1 MIRGWRRILD
11 FIPGRQE
18 EARVS
23 EPPKEPAFETSPR
36 EPGAERMEFQL
47 TLRRR
52 GISNREVLRAMDVV
66 PREQFVLPDY
76 AQLAYADQAMPISCG
91 QTISQPYVVAYM
103 TEQLEVHRD
112 HRVLEVG
119 TGSGY
124 QAAVLSQLAG
134 EVYTVERYRTL
145 ADRAR
150 ETLGKLNYTNVTVVG
165 GDGLSGLP
173 AHAPYDR
180 IIVTAAAETVPQ
192 ALVDELTEGG
202 IMVLPL
208 GAHSGPQR
216 IVRLTRTKDGVTSQE
231 LIWVRFVP
239 LLPGRAREL

>member
-1 MIRGWRRILD
+1 MIPDWRRLL
-11 FIPGRQE
+11 PWRQQ
-18 EARVS
+18 EAPMA
-23 EPPKEPAFETSPR
+23 EPPQEPTFEKPPR

-47 TLRRR
+47 AMRRR
-52 GISNREVLRAMDVV
+52 GISSREVLRAMDVV

-112 HRVLEVG
+112 HRVLEIG

-134 EVYTVERYRTL
+134 EVYSVERYRTL

-150 ETLGKLNYTNVTVVG
+150 ETLGKLNYTNVTVVA
-165 GDGLSGLP
+165 GDGLGGLP

-180 IIVTAAAETVPQ
+180 IIVTAAAESVPQ
-192 ALVDELTEGG
+192 TLVDELTEGG

-239 LLPGRAREL
+239 LLPGQAREL

>member
-1 MIRGWRRILD
+1 M
-11 FIPGRQE
+11 
-18 EARVS
+18 A
-23 EPPKEPAFETSPR
+23 EPPKEPTFEQQPR

-47 TLRRR
+47 SLRRR
-52 GISNREVLRAMDVV
+52 GISSREVLRAMDVV
-66 PREQFVLPDY
+66 PREQFVLQDY
-76 AQLAYADQAMPISCG
+76 VEAAYADQAMPISCG

-103 TEQLEVHRD
+103 TEQLGVHRD

-124 QAAVLSQLAG
+124 QAAVLAQLAG
-134 EVYTVERYRTL
+134 EVFTVERYRTL
-145 ADRAR
+145 ADKAR
-150 ETLGKLNYTNVTVVG
+150 ETLARLSYINVTVVA

-173 AHAPYDR
+173 EHAPYDR
-180 IIVTAAAETVPQ
+180 IIVTAAAESVPQ
-192 ALVDELTEGG
+192 TLVDELVEGG

-208 GAHSGPQR
+208 GEHSGPQR
-216 IVRLTRTKDGVTSQE
+216 IVKLTRTREGVSSQE

>member
-1 MIRGWRRILD
+1 M
-11 FIPGRQE
+11 
-18 EARVS
+18 A
-23 EPPKEPAFETSPR
+23 EPPKEPTFEQPPR

-47 TLRRR
+47 SLRRR
-52 GISNREVLRAMDVV
+52 GISSREVLRAMDVV
-66 PREQFVLPDY
+66 PREQFVLQDY
-76 AQLAYADQAMPISCG
+76 VEAAYADQAMPISCG

-103 TEQLEVHRD
+103 TEQLGVHRD

-124 QAAVLSQLAG
+124 QAAVLAQLAG
-134 EVYTVERYRTL
+134 EVFTVERYRTL
-145 ADRAR
+145 ADKAR
-150 ETLGKLNYTNVTVVG
+150 ETLARLNYTNVTVVA

-173 AHAPYDR
+173 EHAPYDR
-180 IIVTAAAETVPQ
+180 IIVTAAAESVPQ
-192 ALVDELTEGG
+192 TLVDELVEGG

-208 GAHSGPQR
+208 GEHSGPQR
-216 IVRLTRTKDGVTSQE
+216 IVKLTRAGDGVSSQE

>member
-1 MIRGWRRILD
+1 MIPDWRRLL
-11 FIPGRQE
+11 PWRQQ
-18 EARVS
+18 EAPMA
-23 EPPKEPAFETSPR
+23 EPPKEPTFEQQPR

-47 TLRRR
+47 SLRRR
-52 GISNREVLRAMDVV
+52 GISSREVLRAMDVV
-66 PREQFVLPDY
+66 PREQFVLQDY
-76 AQLAYADQAMPISCG
+76 VEAAYADQAMPISCG

-103 TEQLEVHRD
+103 TEQLGVHRD

-124 QAAVLSQLAG
+124 QAAVLAQLAG
-134 EVYTVERYRTL
+134 EVFTVERYRTL
-145 ADRAR
+145 ADKAR
-150 ETLGKLNYTNVTVVG
+150 ETLARLSYINVTVVA

-173 AHAPYDR
+173 EHAPYDR
-180 IIVTAAAETVPQ
+180 IIVTAAAESVPQ
-192 ALVDELTEGG
+192 TLVDELVEGG

-208 GAHSGPQR
+208 GEHSGPQR
-216 IVRLTRTKDGVTSQE
+216 IVKLTRTREGVSSQE